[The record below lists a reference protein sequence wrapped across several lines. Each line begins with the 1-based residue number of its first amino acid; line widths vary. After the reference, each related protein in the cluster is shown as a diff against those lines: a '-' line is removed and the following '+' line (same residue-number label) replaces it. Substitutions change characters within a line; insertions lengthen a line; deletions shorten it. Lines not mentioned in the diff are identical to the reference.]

1 MIKAIK
7 GTKDIL
13 PEEIKNWTYLEDN
26 VQRTFHD
33 YNYSEIRTPIFEE
46 TTLFARSIG
55 EATDIVGKEMYTF
68 TDRGETSLTLKP
80 EMTASVVR
88 SFIEHSLG
96 NIQSLNKLFY
106 ISPMFRQERPQAG
119 RLRQFHQFGAE
130 ALGSTSPY
138 LDAEM
143 IQISFQILK
152 KLGLNDLTVKI
163 NSLGV
168 PASRELYKEK
178 LKAFLSD
185 KKELLSEDSRKRFD
199 TNILRIFDSKIEI
212 DQQLLKGAPVL
223 LEYLDDESRNDF
235 DIVMKALASAGIPFE
250 IDPKLVR
257 GLDYYTKTTFE
268 IASGKV
274 GSQSALC
281 GGGRYDLLVEEL
293 GGKPTPG
300 VGFAAGI
307 ERILLACG
315 NEKSITLP
323 EDFLDLYIVKLDKE
337 LSSVIFDTASYFRK
351 EGFSVDFD
359 YLDRSVKAQM
369 REANKS
375 NAKFVLF
382 IGGDEYKSGFC
393 NLKKMSTGVQLQ
405 VPVVQ
410 MDQIL
415 QALNAHNLL
424 ENDRSLY

>member
-1 MIKAIK
+1 MIKAIT

-13 PEEIKNWTYLEDN
+13 PEEIKSWKYLEN
-26 VQRTFHD
+26 IVQRIFRD
-33 YNYSEIRTPIFEE
+33 FNYKEIRTPVFEE
-46 TTLFARSIG
+46 TLLFARSIG

-68 TDRGETSLTLKP
+68 TDRGGTSLTLKP

-88 SFIEHSLG
+88 ACIEHSIG
-96 NIQSLNKLFY
+96 SRQPLNKLFY

-119 RLRQFHQFGAE
+119 RLRQFHQFGGE
-130 ALGSTSPY
+130 ALGSISPY

-143 IQISFQILK
+143 IQIAFHILK
-152 KLGLNDLTVKI
+152 KLGLKDLTVKI

-178 LKAFLSD
+178 LKNFLAD

-199 TNILRIFDSKIEI
+199 TNILRIFDSKIDS
-212 DQQLLKGAPVL
+212 DQHQLKGAPII

-235 DIVMKALASAGIPFE
+235 DVVMKVLGSAGIPFE

-307 ERILLACG
+307 ERILLACE
-315 NEKSITLP
+315 NEKSFTLP
-323 EDFLDLYIVKLDKE
+323 DDSLDLYIVKLDKE
-337 LSSVIFDTASYFRK
+337 LSPVIYDTASYFRR

-369 REANKS
+369 REANRGS
-375 NAKFVLF
+375 AKFVLF
-382 IGGDEYKSGFC
+382 IGGDEYKSGYC
-393 NLKKMSTGVQLQ
+393 NLKKMSDGVQLQ
-405 VPVVQ
+405 VPIVQ

-415 QALNAHNLL
+415 QALNTPTLL
-424 ENDRSLY
+424 QNDRSLY